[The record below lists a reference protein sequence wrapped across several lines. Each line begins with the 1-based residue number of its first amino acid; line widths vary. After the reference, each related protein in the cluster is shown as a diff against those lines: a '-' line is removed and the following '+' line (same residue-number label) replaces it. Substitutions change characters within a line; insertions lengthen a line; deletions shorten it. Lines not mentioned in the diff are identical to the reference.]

1 MKKLVAY
8 FSASGVT
15 KAKAEE
21 LASVVSADL
30 FEIKPAAPPYSAA
43 DLDWRN
49 KESRSSLEMKDES
62 SRPKIAEDNVDTA
75 IYDRIYIGFPIWW
88 GVAPRVINTFIEG
101 HDLSGKEIV
110 IFATSGGSGIQYAL
124 DDIKRKYPGLDVIG
138 GKLLR
143 DRVSSDIV

>member
-8 FSASGVT
+8 FSASGGT

-21 LASVVSADL
+21 LASAVSADL
-30 FEIKPAAPPYSAA
+30 FEIKPEVPYSAA

-62 SRPKIAEDNVDTA
+62 SRPKIAEDNVDTT
-75 IYDRIYIGFPIWW
+75 IYDRVYIGFPIWW
-88 GVAPRVINTFIEG
+88 GVAPRVINTFIES

-124 DDIKRKYPGLDVIG
+124 DDIKRKYPDLDVIG